1 MSQEITL
8 FLLRVIAALALLA
21 FMGVI
26 AWFIYRDIK
35 LITHL
40 QSNEFEKYGELQL
53 IGENATDSKT
63 RRSFPLYP
71 VTSIGRAASN
81 SIMLD
86 DDFVSARH
94 ALITLRGSQW
104 WIEDLES
111 KNGTNLNSFPLE
123 VAVVVAAGDIISIG
137 TIKLRIEF

>member
-1 MSQEITL
+1 MSQEVTL
-8 FLLRVIAALALLA
+8 FILRVLAALALLA

-35 LITHL
+35 LITNL
-40 QSNEFEKYGELQL
+40 QSHEFEKYGELQL
-53 IGENATDSKT
+53 IGETSTDSLIG
-63 RRSFPLYP
+63 RSFPLYP

-81 SIMLD
+81 SIVLD

-111 KNGTNLNSFPLE
+111 RNGTNLNSFPLE
-123 VAVVVAAGDIISIG
+123 VAVVVTAGDIISIG

>member
-1 MSQEITL
+1 MSQEVTL
-8 FLLRVIAALALLA
+8 FVLRIIAALALLA

-26 AWFIYRDIK
+26 AWLINRDIK
-35 LITHL
+35 LITRL
-40 QSNEFEKYGELQL
+40 QPTEIEKFGELQL
-53 IGENATDSKT
+53 ISEELEDSTT

-71 VTSIGRAASN
+71 VTSIGRSASN
-81 SIMLD
+81 SIVLD

-111 KNGTNLNSFPLE
+111 KNGTMLNNFPLE
-123 VAVVVAAGDIISIG
+123 VAVVVTAGDIISIG
-137 TIKLRIEF
+137 TIKLRIEI

>member
-1 MSQEITL
+1 MSQEVTL
-8 FLLRVIAALALLA
+8 FILRVLAALALLA

-40 QSNEFEKYGELQL
+40 QSHEFEKYGELQL
-53 IGENATDSKT
+53 IGETLTDSLIE
-63 RRSFPLYP
+63 RSFPLYP

-81 SIMLD
+81 SIVLD

-94 ALITLRGSQW
+94 VLITLRGSQW

-111 KNGTNLNSFPLE
+111 RNGTNLNSFPLE
-123 VAVVVAAGDIISIG
+123 VAVVVTAGDIISIG

>member
-1 MSQEITL
+1 MSQEVTL

-35 LITHL
+35 LITHF
-40 QSNEFEKYGELQL
+40 QSDEFEKYGELQL
-53 IGENATDSKT
+53 IGENATDSVI
-63 RRSFPLYP
+63 RHSFPLYP

-81 SIMLD
+81 SIVLD

-104 WIEDLES
+104 WVEDLES
-111 KNGTNLNSFPLE
+111 KNGTNLNNFPLD
-123 VAVVVAAGDIISIG
+123 VAVVVTAGDIISIG

>member
-1 MSQEITL
+1 MSQEVTL
-8 FLLRVIAALALLA
+8 FILRVLAALALLA

-40 QSNEFEKYGELQL
+40 QSHEFEKYGELQL
-53 IGENATDSKT
+53 IGETWTDSLIG
-63 RRSFPLYP
+63 RSFPLYP

-81 SIMLD
+81 SIVLD

-111 KNGTNLNSFPLE
+111 RNGTNLNSFPLE
-123 VAVVVAAGDIISIG
+123 VAVVVTAGDIISIG